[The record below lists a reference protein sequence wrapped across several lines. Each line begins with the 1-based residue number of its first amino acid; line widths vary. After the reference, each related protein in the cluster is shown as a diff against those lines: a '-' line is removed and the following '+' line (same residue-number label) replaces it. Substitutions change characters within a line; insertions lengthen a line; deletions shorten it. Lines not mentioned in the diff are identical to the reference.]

1 MRATSSESGLVCSRL
16 PPYCD
21 LLVRGPVLL
30 PGGAGIARPFD
41 ARANLV
47 ARLKVTGR
55 ETTSPL
61 MVRVLSVRVGE
72 AIADAELHG
81 GEVTRP
87 IVGPIVVG
95 GEHRW
100 PSQGRAAGGRSV
112 VAGAC
117 PSRPHPQRSGRRPT
131 FDVSVKG
138 PTRAGL
144 TLSTPRSPRRRS
156 IPGCRWASPRGT
168 GTPHA
173 VRWRG
178 VRGRCSR

>member
-1 MRATSSESGLVCSRL
+1 
-16 PPYCD
+16 
-21 LLVRGPVLL
+21 
-30 PGGAGIARPFD
+30 
-41 ARANLV
+41 
-47 ARLKVTGR
+47 
-55 ETTSPL
+55 

-117 PSRPHPQRSGRRPT
+117 PPRAPPPRAGGRPT
-131 FDVSVKG
+131 FGGSIKG
-138 PTRAGL
+138 EAPPGPGL
-144 TLSTPRSPRRRS
+144 TF
-156 IPGCRWASPRGT
+156 
-168 GTPHA
+168 
-173 VRWRG
+173 
-178 VRGRCSR
+178 SRQKRPPAGPVHEAGGPLPLGL